1 MPGFMQVRRKKM
13 PQEIYMREALRLARE
28 AAEAGEVPVGC
39 VIVRNG
45 EIVGRGRNRRE
56 EKQSTASHAEM
67 EAIAQAN
74 AALGTWRLDD
84 CELYVTLEPCPM
96 CAGAI
101 LNARIRR
108 VWYGAR
114 DEAMG
119 ACGGVTNLFM
129 ESFPNRP
136 ALVGGILAE
145 ECRAVLAEF
154 FARLR
159 ARPQG

>member
-1 MPGFMQVRRKKM
+1 MDQK
-13 PQEIYMREALRLARE
+13 YMKEALKLAKK
-28 AAEAGEVPVGC
+28 AAALGEVPVGA
-39 VIVRNG
+39 VIVHEG
-45 EIVGRGRNRRE
+45 KIIARGYNRRE
-56 EKQSTASHAEM
+56 LDQNGMAHAELTAM
-67 EAIAQAN
+67 LKACKK
-74 AALGTWRLDD
+74 LKSWRLED

-136 ALVGGILAE
+136 ALVGGL
-145 ECRAVLAEF
+145 
-154 FARLR
+154 
-159 ARPQG
+159 

>member
-1 MPGFMQVRRKKM
+1 MAAEQERFMA
-13 PQEIYMREALRLARE
+13 EALALARE
-28 AAEAGEVPVGC
+28 AAAAGEVPVGC

-56 EKQSTASHAEM
+56 EKRSTASHAEM

-74 AALGTWRLDD
+74 AALGTWRLED

-101 LNARIRR
+101 LNARIAR

-114 DEAMG
+114 DPAFG

-129 ESFPNRP
+129 EDFPNRP
-136 ALVGGILAE
+136 ALVGGILG
-145 ECRAVLAEF
+145 LS
-154 FARLR
+154 LIHI
-159 ARPQG
+159 